1 MARSRSRTEK
11 SASKREQ
18 ILAAAAEVFSQKGY
32 FRATIDEIIA
42 KADTGKGTV
51 YNYFSNKE
59 ELFYILIKEKNAP
72 FLQALEDIAAGEC
85 HALEKITAMLRVFL
99 AFYLE
104 NADLWR
110 VLMHEMRGLEDE
122 KLAAEGGQGRYR
134 QEFHSGVDILSR
146 TLALGMQEGVIKE
159 NDARRM
165 AYALFSVILSMVY
178 QGYARDRADET
189 ALAIADAFFNG
200 VAVK

>member
-1 MARSRSRTEK
+1 MVRSRSKTEK
-11 SASKREQ
+11 GAGKREQ

-72 FLQALEDIAAGEC
+72 FLQELAGIAAGER
-85 HALEKITAMLRVFL
+85 HTLEKVTAILQVFL
-99 AFYLE
+99 VFYTE

-110 VLMHEMRGLEDE
+110 VLMHEMRGLEAE
-122 KLAAEGGQGRYR
+122 KHKVAGEPERYR
-134 QEFHSGVDILSR
+134 QEFHSGVDLLSH
-146 TLALGMQEGVIKE
+146 TLELGMQEGVIKHD
-159 NDARRM
+159 DARRM
-165 AYALFSVILSMVY
+165 AYALFSVVLSMVY
-178 QGYARDRADET
+178 QGYAHGRVEET
-189 ALAIADAFFNG
+189 ALSIADAFFHG